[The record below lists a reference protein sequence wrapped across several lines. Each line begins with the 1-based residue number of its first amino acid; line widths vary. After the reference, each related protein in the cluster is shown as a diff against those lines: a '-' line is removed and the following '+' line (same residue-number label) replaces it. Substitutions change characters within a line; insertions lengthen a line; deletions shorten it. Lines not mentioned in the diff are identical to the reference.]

1 MYSSHSVANTQ
12 LETHQLIQPDEW
24 VCALMLLL
32 MREAACVSFPFI
44 TALDSQH
51 HSASSPLSHS
61 HGCKFTLLSLINTH
75 AFALVDLHPAL
86 IVSNNITLAT
96 CVFPILIKNSS
107 HIFRFF
113 FWRLKILILLPI
125 AHFCL
130 TEQNAQM
137 YKKKKDSS
145 THGWRSLRQRGW
157 HCHCYPHSHC
167 RRPHHQTPAR
177 KSTGRRL
184 PPPQISSS
192 VFHSWPA
199 ASAPETQRQQRGH
212 TLFNIQFRA
221 FIILSTLN

>member
-137 YKKKKDSS
+137 YKKKKTQALTGEGAWGRGVDTVTAIPTLTAGDLIIRLPQGRARGGGFHLLKFPLQYS
-145 THGWRSLRQRGW
+145 THGPLHLHLKPKDSRGAT
-157 HCHCYPHSHC
+157 HY
-167 RRPHHQTPAR
+167 
-177 KSTGRRL
+177 L
-184 PPPQISSS
+184 ISSL
-192 VFHSWPA
+192 
-199 ASAPETQRQQRGH
+199 G
-212 TLFNIQFRA
+212 
-221 FIILSTLN
+221 LS